1 MKLSIITINLNNREG
16 LLDTINSVLMQT
28 CYEQIEYVIVDGGS
42 NDGSLEILKDCD
54 KSIRYISESDNGI
67 YNAMNKGTEMATGDY
82 LLFLNSGDVLY
93 DCRVIEDIYPALDS
107 DADLLVGRIIDNKTM
122 VPSPWGYEITM
133 LSLYKS
139 FIPHQSTFIKKSKMI
154 KFMYDES
161 YKISSDW
168 KFFIQSLILDN
179 CTYSWTDRIVTLYDH
194 YGVSNTNSDLGR
206 HERLSILNE
215 FFPPRIITDY
225 ATFVNGQGYT
235 NTDYDNFFLEF
246 RPFKCGRLMYSF
258 CVVIMKV
265 LSIFL
270 KIARKARKYPIR
282 LFSSGEKSAK

>member
-1 MKLSIITINLNNREG
+1 MRLTIITINLNNRQG
-16 LLDTINSVLMQT
+16 LEETVKSVVSQT
-28 CYEQIEYVIVDGGS
+28 YFKQIEYVVVDGAS
-42 NDGSLEILKDCD
+42 DDGSVEFLYSYKNIFAF
-54 KSIRYISESDNGI
+54 ISEPDNGI
-67 YNAMNKGTEMATGDY
+67 YNAMNKGIKLAKGDF

-93 DCRVIEDIYPALDS
+93 DSKVIEDIYPHLNGDV
-107 DADLLVGRIIDNKTM
+107 DLLIGRIIDNKTLT
-122 VPSPWGYEITM
+122 PSPYGYEITM

-139 FIPHQSTFIKKSKMI
+139 FIPHQSAFIKKSEMI

-194 YGVSNTNSDLGR
+194 YGVSNTNSDLGSR
-206 HERLSILNE
+206 ERLSILNE
-215 FFPPRIITDY
+215 FVPPRIITDY

-270 KIARKARKYPIR
+270 KTSKIARKYPIS